1 MELVFSYHIFTYQIS
16 VLILLFCLQ
25 IPASV
30 ISSVGTVSLSQ
41 SSSHPTPNVTM
52 ANPTNPG
59 NASSSNAPQ
68 PPAQQTP
75 MQAPVR
81 NLPKKRKF
89 DPSVLEEMVQTTC
102 ANNNT
107 VTIPPP
113 MEYHPSYQRTL
124 LQPSPIIQRQSPP
137 QDIKPFSLYPNID
150 ISEWR
155 DHRVLAKHRGI
166 YIPGVIRQAEGCK
179 VNVEL
184 DGYENE
190 PVEYYDVFGLNK
202 NDVISD
208 ACPQMSHLLT
218 GSACVVRTS
227 DPSRENVQNVFV
239 KGFVVH
245 VINSP
250 IRRITVRV
258 SWCRLLAYPKELY
271 FVS

>member
-1 MELVFSYHIFTYQIS
+1 M
-16 VLILLFCLQ
+16 
-25 IPASV
+25 

-41 SSSHPTPNVTM
+41 SSSHPTPNITM

-59 NASSSNAPQ
+59 NASSGNAPQ
-68 PPAQQTP
+68 PPAQHTP
-75 MQAPVR
+75 SQAPVR

-89 DPSVLEEMVQTTC
+89 DPSVLEEMVQTSC

-107 VTIPPP
+107 VPIAPPV
-113 MEYHPSYQRTL
+113 EYHHTFQRTV
-124 LQPSPIIQRQSPP
+124 LQPSPIIQHPSPP
-137 QDIKPFSLYPNID
+137 QEKPFSIYPNID

-155 DHRVLAKHRGI
+155 DHRVLAKHRGV
-166 YIPGVIRQAEGCK
+166 YIPGVIRHAEGCK
-179 VNVEL
+179 VIVEL

-190 PVEYYDVFGLNK
+190 PVDYCDVFGMNK

-258 SWCRLLAYPKELY
+258 S
-271 FVS
+271 